1 MLNIKLHIYFF
12 LEALSFLKIIGI
24 VIIFII
30 DYTKIQRTKNLWD
43 GIKTLFLKKYIIY
56 ISEALNDE
64 LKDANKL
71 YNED

>member
-12 LEALSFLKIIGI
+12 FRGF
-24 VIIFII
+24 IIFK
-30 DYTKIQRTKNLWD
+30 DYWNCYYFHYRLYKKSKNKKF
-43 GIKTLFLKKYIIY
+43 IRRKLFLKKYIIY